1 MMKARENKK
10 NKPLIILAGPTGVGK
25 THLSISLAKRTGAE
39 IISADSIQV
48 YRGMDIGSAKITKEE
63 MSGVRHHLIDV
74 LEPWEDFHVA
84 KFQQMAKKAMEEI
97 YKQGKIPLLV
107 GGTGFYIQALLKD
120 IDFQKEEEDVSYRL
134 QLEQVLKE
142 EGAKALH
149 EKLEKIDPASAEGIH
164 YNNHKRVIRALE
176 YYHIHKSPISLHNE
190 EEKKRKSP
198 YNFLYFVL
206 TDKRDRLYKNINDR
220 VDKMFDEGLIEEVR
234 GLKERGCG
242 RNLVSMQ
249 GLGYKEIL
257 DYLEGQLSLEQ
268 AREVLKRDTR
278 HFAKRQLTWFRREEQ
293 AFWIE
298 KSSFAYDENAMVEA
312 MVQMCLEKGIK
323 TNGQT
328 VQGRNI

>member
-1 MMKARENKK
+1 MMKVREDKK
-10 NKPLIILAGPTGVGK
+10 DKSLLILAGPTGVGK
-25 THLSISLAKRTGAE
+25 TRLSISLAKKTGAE

-97 YKQGKIPLLV
+97 YREGKLPLLV

-120 IDFQKEEEDVSYRL
+120 IDFQKEEEDASYRL
-134 QLEQVLKE
+134 QLEEVLKE
-142 EGAKALH
+142 KGAKALH
-149 EKLEKIDPASAEGIH
+149 ERLEKIDPASAEGIH

-176 YYHIHKSPISLHNE
+176 YYHIHKRPISLHNE
-190 EEKKRKSP
+190 EEKRRKSP

-206 TDKRDRLYKNINDR
+206 TDKRDRLYRNINDR
-220 VDKMFDEGLIEEVR
+220 VDKMFDAGLVEEVK

-257 DYLEGQLSLEQ
+257 DYLEGKLSLEQ

-293 AFWIE
+293 VFWID
-298 KSSFAYDENAMVEA
+298 KGSFSYDENAMVEA